1 MRSQAS
7 TRKHSAAGY
16 GKPSLKHALFAG
28 AIFGLLI
35 GVPGLTQSP
44 PQQPPASQGSA
55 TAPPLRVMT
64 RLVQV
69 NVIVQDRNGN
79 PVTGLTKDDFTLLD
93 EGHPQRISYF
103 AEEAT
108 RIMNPAK
115 PTGPGGTLAPNLFTN
130 RYEEKTGVP
139 TSVTVI
145 LLDALNTHF
154 NDMSY
159 ARAQVA
165 KFLKQ
170 LQPQDRI
177 ALYGLSNRLT
187 LLHDFTSDASSIL
200 HAIGQTP
207 DTENSQLVA
216 SESADVPSDTGDADF
231 DAWLN
236 GANQRVADFYNM
248 SRADETAAAI
258 EDIANHLAGLPGR
271 KNLVWV
277 SASFPFSIGLDAPMG
292 TSGGAERHEF
302 NKEVEDAAE
311 ALNNANMAIYP
322 VDARGLIA
330 PPSAINR
337 SGPMMGRTPP
347 KNTASPS
354 PPAQNFDTMNVIADR
369 TGGHAY
375 YNSNDIAKAVRE
387 AIDDSRD
394 TYVIGYYPSHNDWNG
409 KFREIKV
416 QTSRSGLHLRFRRGY
431 FAIPDSANT
440 ETQRGRMMADA
451 IHTTLE
457 STDLGLDIEANPVD
471 VPGARQLKAE
481 VKVDA
486 SRMNFKQDGEH
497 WTDNVELVWLEL
509 DITGRIVG
517 NSTSTLRLNIPQQAY
532 EELSKKGVSFS
543 ETLDLKNDAVVV
555 RLVARDSGTGAI
567 GSVNIPITRLFSQE
581 KPTASQK

>member
-1 MRSQAS
+1 MRSL
-7 TRKHSAAGY
+7 RPGR
-16 GKPSLKHALFAG
+16 KPSNAGHARPSVKVALLAG
-28 AIFGLLI
+28 AVFGLLI
-35 GVPGLTQSP
+35 AATGFTQLP
-44 PQQPPASQGSA
+44 PQNPPTGQESA
-55 TAPPLRVMT
+55 TSPPLRVMT

-69 NVIVQDRNGN
+69 NVIVQDKNGN
-79 PVTGLTKDDFTLLD
+79 PVKGLTKDDFTLLD
-93 EGHPQRISYF
+93 GGHPQRISYF

-108 RIMNPAK
+108 RIMNPS
-115 PTGPGGTLAPNLFTN
+115 GLDSPGLAAAPNLFTN

-159 ARAQVA
+159 ARTQVA

-200 HAIGQTP
+200 RAIGQTP

-231 DAWLN
+231 DSWLN
-236 GANQRVADFYNM
+236 GANQRVADFFNM

-258 EDIANHLAGLPGR
+258 EDIANHLAALPGR
-271 KNLVWV
+271 KNLIWV

-292 TSGGAERHEF
+292 TIGGAERHEF
-302 NKEVEDAAE
+302 TKEVEDAAE

-322 VDARGLIA
+322 VDARGLIG
-330 PPSAINR
+330 PPSTINR

-347 KNTASPS
+347 KNTAPLS
-354 PPAQNFDTMNVIADR
+354 PPPQNFDTMNVIADR

-394 TYVIGYYPSHNDWNG
+394 TYVIGYYPSHNEWNG

-416 QTSRSGLHLRFRRGY
+416 QSAKPGVRLRFRRGY
-431 FAIPDSANT
+431 FAIPDSAIT
-440 ETQRGRMMADA
+440 ESQRGRMMSDA

-457 STDLGLDIEANPVD
+457 STDLGLDIQANPVD
-471 VPGARQLKAE
+471 VPGARQIKAD

-486 SRMNFKQDGEH
+486 ARMNFKQDGAH

-509 DITGRIVG
+509 DATGRIVG
-517 NSTSTLRLNIPQQAY
+517 NSTSTLRLNVPQQAY
-532 EELSKKGVSFS
+532 EELSQKGVSFS
-543 ETLDLKNDAVVV
+543 ETLDLKNDAAVV

-567 GSVNIPITRLFSQE
+567 GSVNIPIARLLAQG
-581 KPTASQK
+581 KPAATPK